1 MKKLIFL
8 TGEDMLDV
16 DLPIVK
22 EINATNNK
30 DFHLIWVVVLRGYGW
45 FKKDEMQ
52 AFCQQNNIQCVI
64 LEQIGK
70 LKNPK
75 TILFT
80 FKLLKILK
88 KLNAD
93 IIYDSYLGVP
103 YMHFLRP
110 LYLKKELFV
119 VAIHDVVQHH
129 KMKDKMVRTFYYT
142 FLMKTYL
149 NFHIFSENQLRIFKG
164 KFKGKRS
171 FCTPLYLKNFG
182 AVVQSKLPKNKDTT
196 VFLFFGIIRAN
207 KGLDILIE
215 AANSLGEE
223 HKNFHVVIAG
233 KSDNW
238 DEYDGMIR
246 YPEQFTL
253 HIGNVEKEK
262 VPELF
267 ANAHFLVLPYRDVT
281 QSGVLLTA
289 YNYNVPVIAT
299 KLEWFEE
306 YVEDTVNGYLFE
318 NDNVKDLALKMAAA
332 IELNQSNYNQMVGSL
347 KSFIAQKINIKDI
360 AEEYV
365 KFFKSINNHE

>member
-22 EINATNNK
+22 EINANNNK
-30 DFHLIWVVVLRGYGW
+30 DFELIWVVVLRGYGW

-52 AFCQQNNIQCVI
+52 AFCRQNQIDCVI
-64 LEQIGK
+64 LEQLGK

-110 LYLKKELFV
+110 LYLKKDLFV
-119 VAIHDVVQHH
+119 IAIHDVVQHH

-149 NFHIFSENQLRIFKG
+149 NFHIFSENQLRIFKE
-164 KFKGKRS
+164 KFKGKNS

-182 AVVQSKLPKNKDTT
+182 AGVESKLSQNKDNT
-196 VFLFFGIIRAN
+196 VFLFFGIIRPN
-207 KGLDILIE
+207 KGLDILID
-215 AANSLGEE
+215 AANSLGGEYR
-223 HKNFHVVIAG
+223 NFHVVVAG
-233 KSDNW
+233 KCDNW
-238 DEYDGMIR
+238 EEYQNTIR

-262 VPELF
+262 VPGF
-267 ANAHFLVLPYRDVT
+267 FTNAHFLVLPYRDVT

-289 YNYNVPVIAT
+289 YNYNIPVIAT
-299 KLEWFEE
+299 ELEWFEE

-318 NDNVKDLALKMAAA
+318 NDNTQDLAKQMVAA
-332 IELNQSNYNQMVGSL
+332 IKLSQPEYSQMVGKL
-347 KSFIAQKINIKDI
+347 KGFISKEINITDIAQ
-360 AEEYV
+360 EYV